1 MFYLELMLT
10 LSCVE
15 GKLTIDMK
23 SNGLLSLEAANVDC
37 TDVRPLI
44 WYLQFPQ
51 GQGCITICNQ
61 QGGVH
66 AGAMSIHYCTQN

>member
-44 WYLQFPQ
+44 
-51 GQGCITICNQ
+51 
-61 QGGVH
+61 
-66 AGAMSIHYCTQN
+66 